1 MALDALE
8 CPPEYVGTLHEH
20 SVFQEF
26 CGKNGVAVWIKMEKI
41 QTYMGTLH
49 GNIWERCTQL
59 YGIAARKKH

>member
-8 CPPEYVGTLHEH
+8 CPPEYMGTLHEH

-49 GNIWERCTQL
+49 GNIWERCT
-59 YGIAARKKH
+59 